1 MIEEVQSHYEEAKPF
16 ILEQYKEAA
25 KWNACLK
32 AVLDQ
37 YDDVENYAWNIAFIT
52 DLLGLSGDAPTGGK
66 LDYIGGLVGLARN
79 TGELDSDYYT
89 RLIEYIN
96 TNDSGTIEGILKR
109 VISIVKT
116 NEVTY
121 IEENS
126 GFPFSASGLII
137 TLSER
142 QITRAEANRI
152 KAAGTRLFVGGF
164 LTTHDGIVLSTNSG
178 HLLACAGGPYDTIEI
193 VDGAMIEDEAGS
205 GVLVE
210 ENSDAFIID
219 EIAFT

>member
-16 ILEQYKEAA
+16 ILEQYKEAT

-37 YDDVENYAWNIAFIT
+37 YDDVENYAWNIASIT
-52 DLLGLSGDAPTGGK
+52 DLLGLLGDVPTGGK
-66 LDYIGGLVGLARN
+66 LDFIGGLVGLARN
-79 TGELDSDYYT
+79 TGEIDSDYYA
-89 RLIEYIN
+89 RLIDYIN
-96 TNDSGTIEGILKR
+96 AKDSGTIEGIIKR
-109 VISIVKT
+109 AISIVQT

-164 LTTHDGIVLSTNSG
+164 LTTHDGIPLSTNSG
-178 HLLACAGGPYDTIEI
+178 HLIACAGGPYDTIEI
-193 VDGAMIEDEAGS
+193 SDGVMIEDETGD
-205 GVLVE
+205 GVLIDE
-210 ENSDAFIID
+210 YSDAIIID
-219 EIAFT
+219 EFAFT